1 MAEITVFSYDDEGV
15 FFDGSMAIDLCISYT
30 VEAQRVTGIAPRE
43 DDICIRRISVSG
55 TDVPAGVKPIH
66 WASMVKSLE
75 AVLNELVEH
84 RPNIQEGIEQETRA
98 KWERHDITIISVSGD
113 ESNTKETSF

>member
-1 MAEITVFSYDDEGV
+1 
-15 FFDGSMAIDLCISYT
+15 
-30 VEAQRVTGIAPRE
+30 
-43 DDICIRRISVSG
+43 
-55 TDVPAGVKPIH
+55 
-66 WASMVKSLE
+66 MVKSLE

-113 ESNTKETSF
+113 ESNTRETSF